1 MDENENPFREVLCN
15 DDDPIDELELA
26 PAKLNTNEFV
36 NIDADIATNN
46 LQPMTVE
53 EKVNCL
59 NNKTHP
65 ESDGTSIQTEENRT
79 TVTPPTQE
87 ELDGALE
94 TLSKLSFLT
103 DYVAMIQ
110 YCQNYQNRLLRI
122 DFKPCENAQ
131 FIIILSSI

>member
-1 MDENENPFREVLCN
+1 MTYNFAWEQLDCKQEKCAISKQPQAISIIENSTDENENAFREVLCN

-36 NIDADIATNN
+36 NTDADIATNN

-59 NNKTHP
+59 NNETHP
-65 ESDGTSIQTEENRT
+65 ESDDTSNETEENRT

-87 ELDGALE
+87 ELHGTLE
-94 TLSKLSFLT
+94 TLT
-103 DYVAMIQ
+103 
-110 YCQNYQNRLLRI
+110 
-122 DFKPCENAQ
+122 
-131 FIIILSSI
+131 SS